1 VMSNVISKRRSIVVA
16 CLLASVSLGFA
27 RDIIVPANAG
37 FAEVRTAIDEA
48 RDGDTIVFEGSSYGP
63 FQDSLAVS
71 NKRLSFVSQSGRTS
85 IVNAGRGPVL
95 RVQNHS
101 DFSCRDISFEY
112 DSRGTS
118 RNTDVVEIHDS
129 FVSIDNCRFSGGVED
144 PIAKPPRG
152 SGLLLSGATNGAIV
166 ESEFTNNEQNGLRIG
181 GSSSVNI
188 MRNIIT
194 NNGHDGILVLTAA
207 EPLLE
212 GNKVTA
218 NREDGI
224 GYIESAGGLARDN
237 IVDGNADDGFDI
249 SDYAAPTIENNTVY
263 LNGDDGFEVSVF
275 ATPTLRGNMVRDNGD
290 VAFSY
295 EYLAGGF
302 IEFNQCENNNGER
315 FRGAGGDVILVPMI
329 MDTIHID
336 ANDGC
341 SISPY

>member
-1 VMSNVISKRRSIVVA
+1 MIPVKGNVMVMVA
-16 CLLASVSLGFA
+16 WVLACVSLGYA
-27 RDIIVPANAG
+27 RDIIVPAEAG
-37 FAEVRTAIDEA
+37 FAEVRAAIDEA
-48 RDGDTIVFEGSSYGP
+48 RDGDTVVFAGSSYGP
-63 FQDSLAVS
+63 FAESLLLS
-71 NKRLSFVSQSGRTS
+71 GKRVSFVSQNGRTS
-85 IVNAGRGPVL
+85 LVNAGRGPVL

-129 FVSIDNCRFSGGVED
+129 FVSINNCRFSGGVQD

-152 SGLLLSGATNGAIV
+152 SGLLLSGATNGAII
-166 ESEFTNNEQNGLRIG
+166 ESEFTSNEQNGLRIA

-188 MRNIIT
+188 MRNIIS

-207 EPLLE
+207 TPLLE

-218 NREDGI
+218 NRENGI

-237 IVDGNADDGFDI
+237 IVDGNSADGFNI
-249 SDYAAPTIENNTVY
+249 SGYAAPSIENNTVY

-275 ATPTLRGNMVRDNGD
+275 AAPNLRGNMVRDNAD

-295 EYLAGGF
+295 EYLASGVLEG
-302 IEFNQCENNNGER
+302 NNCQNNTGNF
-315 FRGAGGDVILVPMI
+315 FRGASGDVILVPMI

-336 ANDGC
+336 ANTGC